1 MDELVGVMT
10 RRRSV
15 PPVVRFVVG
24 RGLTTLALV
33 WLAAS
38 SMLLLVRVAPGD
50 PLAESRVRPG
60 VTEEELRQEAHR
72 LGLDVPWWQYY
83 GGWIGHAVRLD
94 FGASVRY
101 GRPVT
106 TLVAERA
113 MNTATLAL
121 SALLVATV
129 IGLPLGVIAG
139 SGRPRGVAA
148 AIRFGSTLGLSA
160 PPLLTSLI
168 LAWFAARTGWFPI
181 GGLRDVDAE
190 RLGAIDRLVDAVWHL
205 VLPVTALALPLAATF
220 ERLQADAVEAVR
232 AEPFVLAALARGLP
246 ASRVLW
252 RDLWRPALGPVVA
265 LYGLAAGHLLSGA
278 LAVEFVTAW
287 PGLGRLMF
295 EALGTRDL
303 PLAAGCAAAAALF
316 LGVWTMI
323 SDLALRLVD
332 PRLRDA
338 ADGGPGST
346 GLGGGLG
353 DSSWLRLSLARDA
366 AATTVAGVAAEE
378 PRTW

>member
-1 MDELVGVMT
+1 
-10 RRRSV
+10 V
-15 PPVVRFVVG
+15 PRLIRFLVVRA
-24 RGLTTLALV
+24 LTALALV

-38 SMLLLVRVAPGD
+38 SMLLLVHLAPGD
-50 PLAESRVRPG
+50 PLADFRLRPG
-60 VTEEELRQEAHR
+60 VTEADIQREAER
-72 LGLDVPWWQYY
+72 IGLHDAWWTYY
-83 GGWIGHAVRLD
+83 GRWISHAVRLD
-94 FGASVRY
+94 FGASIRY
-101 GRPVT
+101 ERPVT
-106 TLVAERA
+106 ELVAERA
-113 MNTATLAL
+113 TNTAMLAL

-139 SGRPRGVAA
+139 SGRPRAA
-148 AIRFGSTLGLSA
+148 ATSIRLASTLALSA

-181 GGLRDVDAE
+181 GGLRDVNADQF
-190 RLGAIDRLVDAVWHL
+190 GAFDRLRDGLWHL
-205 VLPVTALALPLAATF
+205 ALPMLALALPLAATF

-232 AEPFVLAALARGLP
+232 AEPFVLAAQARGLS

-295 EALGTRDL
+295 EALATRDL

-316 LGVWTMI
+316 LGVWTMA

-338 ADGGPGST
+338 AGGGPAEST
-346 GLGGGLG
+346 
-353 DSSWLRLSLARDA
+353 WL
-366 AATTVAGVAAEE
+366 EE
-378 PRTW
+378 PQPW